1 MYMKN
6 YVKMLR
12 IDHWIKNLF
21 ILPGFLL
28 GYLIFD
34 LGFELKCLINL
45 LIALLASSLI
55 ASANYLINEWLDRH
69 NDAKHPDK
77 KDRPA
82 VSGKIKFKF
91 VLVLYI
97 ILIVSGLF
105 LSFKLNIYCF
115 WACLAFAISG
125 LIYNVKP
132 IRAKDIRILDVIV
145 ESFNN
150 PIRMYIGW
158 FALSIEALIPLS
170 LIFSYWFFGAFLMN
184 CKRITDFKKFDD
196 NQSRKLFRPS
206 LGDYTLNQLYVIA
219 LIYSTLSTSF
229 FMTFAV
235 RYKIEMIILLP
246 MIVMVY
252 SLYFLNCMSDESVA
266 AEPEKIMKS
275 RKFMYLSIFIAL
287 LFYFLLRVDMPFL
300 DEIIF
305 YAFNL

>member
-1 MYMKN
+1 MKD

-34 LGFELKCLINL
+34 LGFEIKYFTNL
-45 LIALLASSLI
+45 LIALIASSLI

-82 VSGKIKFKF
+82 VLGKIKIKY
-91 VLVLYI
+91 VLILYT
-97 ILIVSGLF
+97 ILIVLGLF
-105 LSFKLNIYCF
+105 LSFLINIYCF
-115 WACLAFAISG
+115 WSCFVFALSG
-125 LIYNVKP
+125 IIYNVKP
-132 IRAKDIRILDVIV
+132 IRAKDIRIFDVII

-158 FALSIEALIPLS
+158 FVLSVEALIPLS

-196 NQSRKLFRPS
+196 INSRKLFRPS
-206 LGDYTLNQLYVIA
+206 LGDYTINQLYVIA

-235 RYKIEMIILLP
+235 RYKIELIILLP
-246 MIVMVY
+246 LIVIVY
-252 SLYFLNCMSDESVA
+252 SLYFSNSLGKESVA
-266 AEPEKIMKS
+266 AEPEKLMKS
-275 RKFMYLSIFIAL
+275 RKFLYLSVIIAL
-287 LFYFLLRVDMPFL
+287 LFYLLLKIDIPIL

-305 YAFNL
+305 YSFEL